1 MSNKLQQLVAEIKKN
16 AQFAQLGKP
25 KAQPG
30 SAPTPAPSKDYG
42 GAESIFGETPNKP
55 TAHTDVVPGRAAPN
69 RNVVNMQNA
78 MQELARSVVRDS
90 TSATMGLKPKDV
102 AVEQASDPVKKSKK
116 AFNDFV
122 AEQYIGSLDDKLKG
136 VEWTSSQHANAHSD
150 KAKTQTDVYEL
161 DAVMNTLSR
170 IGSEKS
176 EFTADGN
183 WGFRTDN
190 ALRNILGFAY
200 ALLQLEGDFGL
211 NNNIYT
217 NANWQ
222 QFSKL
227 LSGYKVEGEKVL
239 MSPQQKSEKAAKIT
253 GHLKGITKLYDQ
265 FRKQVTARPEF
276 RPFIEGQKTFDKYPG
291 AGEALTADE
300 VAIAGS
306 NKNQINGISY
316 VAPGVPKR
324 KLDFIPLKAL
334 TSKDEYMKWMVD
346 YAGLDEASAVK
357 VFNNVIKPKIEAL

>member
-1 MSNKLQQLVAEIKKN
+1 MGDKLQKLVAEIKKQ

-25 KAQPG
+25 KAQG
-30 SAPTPAPSKDYG
+30 TPAGTAPAKDYG
-42 GAESIFGETPNKP
+42 GAESIFGGTPAKP
-55 TAHTDVVPGRAAPN
+55 AGGTRPSGQKAAPN
-69 RNVVNMQNA
+69 RNVINMQNA
-78 MQELARSVVRDS
+78 MQELARSVIRDS

-102 AVEQASDPVKKSKK
+102 VVEEATDPVKKSKK

-122 AEQYIGSLDDKLKG
+122 AEQYIGGLDANLKG
-136 VEWTSSQHANAHSD
+136 VEWTPSQHMNTHSN

-211 NNNIYT
+211 SNNVYT
-217 NANWQ
+217 TGNWD
-222 QFSKL
+222 QFNKL

-239 MSPQQKSEKAAKIT
+239 LTPEQKSERAAKIT
-253 GHLKGITKLYDQ
+253 DHLKSITKLYDQ

-291 AGEALTADE
+291 AGEALSPEE
-300 VAIAGS
+300 VALAKS
-306 NKNQINGISY
+306 NKTQLNGISY

-357 VFNNVIKPKIEAL
+357 VFNSVIKPKIEAL